1 MQPTSQTHVA
11 IAPNQLASSTPS
23 WKTGD
28 MIGILLLAIPLLG
41 ILSVISYRKYRTKM
55 LKQQIAVLE
64 RIWKLNSIEKTP

>member
-11 IAPNQLASSTPS
+11 IAPNQPDASPLSL
-23 WKTGD
+23 KTGD
-28 MIGILLLAIPLLG
+28 MIGILLLAVPLLG
-41 ILSVISYRKYRTKM
+41 ILSVISYRKYRAKM